1 MRSCSRVSQDRRLRT
16 FFCSRLKNDGDTYGM
31 LRGKVVS
38 ADVTRRMTDP
48 PGVLIWRYVR
58 QPHRRLQMA

>member
-1 MRSCSRVSQDRRLRT
+1 
-16 FFCSRLKNDGDTYGM
+16 M

-48 PGVLIWRYVR
+48 PVSSFGDMSASRTTDFRWLD
-58 QPHRRLQMA
+58 

>member
-1 MRSCSRVSQDRRLRT
+1 VAQRRLLST
-16 FFCSRLKNDGDTYGM
+16 FFCSSAKNDCDTQSM